1 MKIGLI
7 GINTLNQEEHF
18 KLIHQTLHK
27 NLYGIFSHS
36 EEILPISANYN
47 IKLFQ
52 STNELFE
59 KVDAVY
65 FANSLKPNF
74 DFAINALKKSCH
86 LFIEDVSMLTINEV
100 KQLYKVAFEART
112 KIQLKLTKSFTP
124 EYIEVRDY
132 LSEPKFIEINKN
144 FSKFLRYD
152 DYFSE
157 ILNNLYFANQNIHSG
172 IKKISSLTLPIDN
185 NHFSLVNIRLDY
197 DNGAVVNM
205 KFNSIANEDERS
217 VTFHE
222 KDRMIHINF
231 GKHFAIEHK
240 FVEGQ
245 ITRQEFNI
253 PNETAFNIEMINF
266 INSCQHLDIQ
276 NISESPTELK
286 IIQLTHDIKERLIQ
300 SSQPV

>member
-7 GINTLNQEEHF
+7 GINTLNQEKHF
-18 KLIHQTLHK
+18 KLIYETLHK

-36 EEILPISANYN
+36 EEIMPISANYN

-65 FANSLKPNF
+65 FANSLKPNL

-86 LFIEDVSMLTINEV
+86 LFIEDVSMLTIDEV
-100 KQLYKVAFEART
+100 KHLYKVAFEART
-112 KIQLKLTKSFTP
+112 KVQLKLTKSFSP
-124 EYIEVRDY
+124 EYIEVKDY
-132 LSEPKFIEINKN
+132 LSEPKFIEINNN

-157 ILNNLYFANQNIHSG
+157 ILNNLYFANQSIHSG
-172 IKKISSLTLPIDN
+172 VKKFSSLALPIDN
-185 NHFSLVNIRLDY
+185 NHFSLVNVRLDY

-205 KFNSIANEDERS
+205 KFNNIANEDES
-217 VTFHE
+217 LVTFHE
-222 KDRMIHINF
+222 KDKMVHINF
-231 GKHFAIEHK
+231 GKHFATEHK

-245 ITRQEFNI
+245 ISRQEFNI
-253 PNETAFNIEMINF
+253 PNETAFSIEIANF
-266 INSCQHLDIQ
+266 INTCQNLDIQ
-276 NISESPTELK
+276 NISESPTVLK
-286 IIQLTHDIKERLIQ
+286 IIELTHNIKERLIQ
-300 SSQPV
+300 SSLPV

>member
-7 GINTLNQEEHF
+7 GINNLNQEEQF
-18 KLIHQTLHK
+18 KLIHETLHK

-36 EEILPISANYN
+36 EEILPISSNYN

-86 LFIEDVSMLTINEV
+86 LFIEDVSMLNFDEV
-100 KQLYKVAFEART
+100 KLLYKVAFEASK
-112 KIQLKLTKSFTP
+112 KIQLKLTKSFSP
-124 EYIEVRDY
+124 EYIEVKDY
-132 LSEPKFIEINKN
+132 LSEPKFIEINNN

-157 ILNNLYFANQNIHSG
+157 ILNNLYFANQSINSG
-172 IKKISSLTLPIDN
+172 VKKFSSLALPIDN
-185 NHFSLVNIRLDY
+185 NHFSLVNVRLDY
-197 DNGAVVNM
+197 DNGAIVNM
-205 KFNSIANEDERS
+205 KFNNIANEDESS

-222 KDRMIHINF
+222 KDRMVHINF
-231 GKHFAIEHK
+231 GKHSATAHK

-253 PNETAFNIEMINF
+253 PNKTAFSIEIINF
-266 INSCQHLDIQ
+266 INTCKNPDIQ
-276 NISESPTELK
+276 NISESPTVLK
-286 IIQLTHDIKERLIQ
+286 IVELTHNIKERLIQ

>member
-7 GINTLNQEEHF
+7 GINTLNQEDHF

-36 EEILPISANYN
+36 EEVMPISVNYN

-52 STNELFE
+52 STNELFG

-86 LFIEDVSMLTINEV
+86 LFIEDVSMLAINEV
-100 KQLYKVAFEART
+100 KYLYKVAFEART

-132 LSEPKFIEINKN
+132 ISEPKFIEINKS
-144 FSKFLRYD
+144 FSKFLRHD
-152 DYFSE
+152 EYFSE
-157 ILNNLYFANQNIHSG
+157 ILNNLYFANQSIHSG
-172 IKKISSLTLPIDN
+172 IKKISSLALPIDS

-205 KFNSIANEDERS
+205 KFNNIANEDES
-217 VTFHE
+217 LVTFHE
-222 KDRMIHINF
+222 KDSIVHINY

-253 PNETAFNIEMINF
+253 PNETAFSIEITNF
-266 INSCQHLDIQ
+266 INTCQNLDIQ

-286 IIQLTHDIKERLIQ
+286 IIQLAHDIKERLIQ